1 MAAQLNDS
9 SEKQSAESR
18 LAECRERIDA
28 VDRRLVTLL
37 NERTEIVET
46 IGQLKKEAQLPVYEP
61 RREELV
67 YANIV
72 ANNSGPLSSDALR
85 RIFERVIDEMR
96 KVQRERM
103 AGNMQEMAA
112 PKVTGG
118 DK

>member
-1 MAAQLNDS
+1 MAAQSKDS
-9 SEKQSAESR
+9 SEERSAESR

-28 VDRRLVTLL
+28 VDRRLVALL

-61 RREELV
+61 KREDLV
-67 YANIV
+67 YANVV
-72 ANNSGPLSSDALR
+72 ASNGGPLPPDALQ

-96 KVQRERM
+96 KIQRERM
-103 AGNMQEMAA
+103 AESMKNMAG
-112 PKVTGG
+112 T